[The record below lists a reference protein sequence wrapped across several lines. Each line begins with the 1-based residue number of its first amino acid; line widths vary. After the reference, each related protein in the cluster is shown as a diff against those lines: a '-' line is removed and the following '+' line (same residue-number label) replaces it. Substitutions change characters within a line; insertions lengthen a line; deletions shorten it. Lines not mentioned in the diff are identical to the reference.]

1 MTLNAL
7 YDIAE
12 KNNICVYHFD
22 LSPIESMSVPGY
34 IGIDADLIQNT
45 TDEKEKLAH
54 ELGHCIR
61 GAFYTG
67 SSPYELRTQ
76 KEYRATKWEIQ
87 TLIPFR
93 EFYTALDAGITTP
106 WELAEYFEV
115 PEKLIHSALKL
126 YEAKIINA
134 KYTIQQ

>member
-7 YDIAE
+7 YDIAD

-22 LSPIESMSVPGY
+22 LAPIESMSTPGH
-34 IGIDADLIQNT
+34 IGIDADLIQDVA
-45 TDEKEKLAH
+45 DEKEKLAH

-67 SSPYELRTQ
+67 NSPYELRTQ

-93 EFYTALDAGITTP
+93 EFCTALDAGITSP

-115 PEKLIHSALKL
+115 PEKLIHSALTL
-126 YEAKIINA
+126 YEAKIINT